1 MHDATNAPIGD
12 FENTP
17 IFPQQGKIGSVSG
30 LALLSLRERNRARST
45 LIEKNGGQKRMRM
58 EAGLLNLW

>member
-1 MHDATNAPIGD
+1 MKVSLSESVMHDATNAPIGD

-30 LALLSLRERNRARST
+30 LALLQLKLHAELLTQLR
-45 LIEKNGGQKRMRM
+45 
-58 EAGLLNLW
+58 NLAESG